1 MTRAQSKLD
10 LNVLICSLGFTISPK
25 TSKIKTFQF
34 SLGWAR
40 ANSADKPVNNSSCL
54 LTSDRGLEA
63 RAEAVVIFL
72 FKNKK
77 FDQ

>member
-54 LTSDRGLEA
+54 LTSDLEA
-63 RAEAVVIFL
+63 RAEAVVICISF
-72 FKNKK
+72 
-77 FDQ
+77 